1 MLGRGG
7 TLGRHLLLLAC
18 YMAAGIAVTWPRVTY
33 LAGRLPATR
42 DAGGYVWDFWWV
54 ARQVSHLASPWST
67 SYIAAPVGTDLGYHT
82 LMPLPGL
89 LLTPVTL
96 TFGPSASYN
105 LLSIAC
111 PGLLCY
117 AMYRAARLWLPSQAG
132 AIAAG
137 ALFGLSSILAWRSWY
152 EVNLAAG
159 ALFLPMALEA
169 SVRLRR
175 RPGPRQAIILGLVM
189 GAAVLTDQESAVL
202 AAIVTA
208 LVLLPWMLRH
218 PTPARLWPPAL
229 ATAIG
234 TAIATPQIIAMTQQ
248 ALADRMSSSQTRS
261 LAVDYV
267 KSGAGPGQLF
277 APSPRVAD
285 FGMKSLGSFYYSG
298 QFYYNG
304 QASMVVTTFGV
315 VLTVLALFGL
325 AVAWRQ
331 RSARLLGLLWA
342 GCAAL
347 ALGSAVWIGRHSY
360 TPLGEVS
367 HGARISALL
376 PFTWFVKVPGLSSF
390 READRFTLLGLI
402 PAALLAGA
410 AVNWLRYHARPLLIP
425 VLALA
430 LLEAGWSGNPGIAT
444 MPTAMPALD
453 TPIAADHS
461 NSVVVDIPFG
471 IRGGLP
477 VIGSGFPPQSMVLA
491 TADHHPLADA
501 FISRIPAT
509 TLSGIEHHPFY
520 ATLLNAEGGGGGD
533 HAGRVQGST
542 GRRPPHAHRLGTP
555 LAPEARCPALP
566 PPDRFPVRLPGRRCL
581 RLLASRALGA
591 VLRSARRGRDVAEEP
606 FSGQSPDQAT
616 ESSRETGPLLR
627 GQGSDDA
634 GLPGLPGPPDL
645 GRDQPALWSEVQPDI
660 PLVLLVAAAPDP
672 AFTFQAGR
680 EAAHRALL
688 KAEQVG

>member
-1 MLGRGG
+1 MSSQRAARLPRGPTVGEPTAGRPTVGEPTAGRPTVGEPPTGDDRAGEPAVREPAVREPAVRGRTAADDRAGDNRAGEPGCAWAGCGWAAGWGG
-7 TLGRHLLLLAC
+7 PLARHLALLAC
-18 YMAAGIAVTWPRVTY
+18 YVAAGIAVSWPRVTY

-89 LLTPVTL
+89 LMTPVTL
-96 TFGPSASYN
+96 AFGPSASYN

-117 AMYRAARLWLPSQAG
+117 AMYRAARLWLPSQTG

-175 RPGPRQAIILGLVM
+175 RPGRRQAIILGVVM

-218 PTPARLWPPAL
+218 PAPARLWPPAL
-229 ATAIG
+229 ATAVG
-234 TAIATPQIIAMTQQ
+234 AVIATPQIAAMTQQ
-248 ALADRMSSSQTRS
+248 ALAGGASASQARS
-261 LAVDYV
+261 LAMDYV
-267 KSGAGPGQLF
+267 NSGAGPGQLF
-277 APSPRVAD
+277 APSPRVGN
-285 FGMKSLGSFYYSG
+285 FGMKGIGSLYYSG
-298 QFYYNG
+298 PV
-304 QASMVVTTFGV
+304 SMATVTFGL

-325 AVAWRQ
+325 AVAGRR

-342 GCAAL
+342 GCVL
-347 ALGSAVWIGRHSY
+347 LSLGSAVWIGGHPY
-360 TPLGEVS
+360 APLGQVS
-367 HGARISALL
+367 NGARMSVLL
-376 PFTWFVKVPGLSSF
+376 PYTWFVRIPGLSSF

-402 PAALLAGA
+402 PATLLAGA

-430 LLEAGWSGNPGIAT
+430 LLEAGWSGNPGITT
-444 MPTAMPALD
+444 MPTTMPALD
-453 TPIAADHS
+453 APIAADPS
-461 NSVVVDIPFG
+461 ASIVVDVPFG

-477 VIGSGFPPQSMVLA
+477 VIGSAFPPESMVLA

-501 FISRIPAT
+501 LISRIPAT
-509 TLSGIEHHPFY
+509 TLSAVQHHPFY
-520 ATLLNAEGGGGGD
+520 AALLNAEGG
-533 HAGRVQGST
+533 
-542 GRRPPHAHRLGTP
+542 AHTTTP
-555 LAPEARCPALP
+555 AE
-566 PPDRFPVRLPGRRCL
+566 F
-581 RLLASRALGA
+581 RAA
-591 VLRSARRGRDVAEEP
+591 QADARRMHIG
-606 FSGQSPDQAT
+606 
-616 ESSRETGPLLR
+616 
-627 GQGSDDA
+627 
-634 GLPGLPGPPDL
+634 
-645 GRDQPALWSEVQPDI
+645 W
-660 PLVLLVAAAPDP
+660 VLLWHPEGHMLNFLRHTGFRFNYRADGVSVYRPAAP
-672 AFTFQAGR
+672 R
-680 EAAHRALL
+680 S
-688 KAEQVG
+688 

>member
-1 MLGRGG
+1 VLGRGG
-7 TLGRHLLLLAC
+7 GLGRHLVPLAC
-18 YMAAGIAVTWPRVTY
+18 YLAAGIAVTWPRVTY

-67 SYIAAPVGTDLGYHT
+67 GYIAAPVGTDLGYHT

-89 LLTPVTL
+89 LMTPVTL
-96 TFGPSASYN
+96 AFGPSASYN

-117 AMYRAARLWLPSQAG
+117 AMYRAARLWLPSQTG

-175 RPGPRQAIILGLVM
+175 RPGRRQAVILGLVM

-234 TAIATPQIIAMTQQ
+234 AAIAAPQIIAMIQQ
-248 ALADRMSSSQTRS
+248 AASGGASAPLNYLA
-261 LAVDYV
+261 LNYVD
-267 KSGAGPGQLF
+267 SGAGLRQMF
-277 APSPRVAD
+277 SPSPRLSHL
-285 FGMKSLGSFYYSG
+285 GLRSLGSLYYRQG
-298 QFYYNG
+298 PPN
-304 QASMVVTTFGV
+304 VVVVTFGV

-325 AVAWRQ
+325 AVAWRR

-342 GCAAL
+342 GCTAL
-347 ALGSAVWIGRHSY
+347 ALGSAVWIGRH
-360 TPLGEVS
+360 PRVPVAHLW
-367 HGARISALL
+367 HGVYLSQVL
-376 PFTWFVKVPGLSSF
+376 PFTWFVKIPGLSSF

-402 PAALLAGA
+402 PATLLAGA

-461 NSVVVDIPFG
+461 HSIVVDIPFG

-477 VIGSGFPPQSMVLA
+477 VIGSAFPPQSMVLA

-501 FISRIPAT
+501 FISRIPAA

-520 ATLLNAEGGGGGD
+520 AALLNAEGGT
-533 HAGRVQGST
+533 HKT
-542 GRRPPHAHRLGTP
+542 TP
-555 LAPEARCPALP
+555 AQFRAARA
-566 PPDRFPVRLPGRRCL
+566 D
-581 RLLASRALGA
+581 
-591 VLRSARRGRDVAEEP
+591 ARRMRIGWVLVWR
-606 FSGQSPDQAT
+606 T
-616 ESSRETGPLLR
+616 TGHVRSLLR
-627 GQGSDDA
+627 QTG
-634 GLPGLPGPPDL
+634 
-645 GRDQPALWSEVQPDI
+645 
-660 PLVLLVAAAPDP
+660 
-672 AFTFQAGR
+672 FQFDY
-680 EAAHRALL
+680 RADG
-688 KAEQVG
+688 VSVYRPTT

>member
-1 MLGRGG
+1 MAPSFRVARPDHATVTARSGGSAERSEGMGRVGHDLPGQPAGEAAGSVRHPARTLQAGQAHAGDDRAGG
-7 TLGRHLLLLAC
+7 PAVRGPAVGGPAGWGGPLARHLALLAC
-18 YMAAGIAVTWPRVTY
+18 YVAAGIAVSWPRVTY

-89 LLTPVTL
+89 LMTPVTL
-96 TFGPSASYN
+96 AFGPSASYN

-117 AMYRAARLWLPSQAG
+117 AMYRAARLWLPSQTG

-175 RPGPRQAIILGLVM
+175 RPGRRQAIILGVVM

-218 PTPARLWPPAL
+218 PAPARLWPPAL
-229 ATAIG
+229 ATAVG
-234 TAIATPQIIAMTQQ
+234 AVIATPQIAAMTQQ
-248 ALADRMSSSQTRS
+248 ALAGGASASQARS
-261 LAVDYV
+261 LAMDYV
-267 KSGAGPGQLF
+267 NSGAGPGQLF
-277 APSPRVAD
+277 APSPRVGN
-285 FGMKSLGSFYYSG
+285 FGMKGIGSLYYSG
-298 QFYYNG
+298 PV
-304 QASMVVTTFGV
+304 SMATVTFGL

-325 AVAWRQ
+325 AVAGRR

-342 GCAAL
+342 GCVL
-347 ALGSAVWIGRHSY
+347 LSLGSAVWIGGHPY
-360 TPLGEVS
+360 APLGQVS
-367 HGARISALL
+367 NGARMSVLL
-376 PFTWFVKVPGLSSF
+376 PYTWFVRIPGLSSF

-402 PAALLAGA
+402 PATLLAGA

-430 LLEAGWSGNPGIAT
+430 LLEAGWSGNPGITT
-444 MPTAMPALD
+444 MPTTMPALD
-453 TPIAADHS
+453 APIAADPS
-461 NSVVVDIPFG
+461 ASIVVDVPFG

-477 VIGSGFPPQSMVLA
+477 VIGSAFPPESMVLA

-501 FISRIPAT
+501 LISRIPAT
-509 TLSGIEHHPFY
+509 TLSAVQHHPFY
-520 ATLLNAEGGGGGD
+520 AALLNAEGG
-533 HAGRVQGST
+533 
-542 GRRPPHAHRLGTP
+542 AHTTTP
-555 LAPEARCPALP
+555 AE
-566 PPDRFPVRLPGRRCL
+566 F
-581 RLLASRALGA
+581 RAA
-591 VLRSARRGRDVAEEP
+591 QADARRMHIGWVLVWFRKHDVVG
-606 FSGQSPDQAT
+606 F
-616 ESSRETGPLLR
+616 LR
-627 GQGSDDA
+627 WAGFRFGYRIDDVSVYRLA
-634 GLPGLPGPPDL
+634 G
-645 GRDQPALWSEVQPDI
+645 
-660 PLVLLVAAAPDP
+660 
-672 AFTFQAGR
+672 
-680 EAAHRALL
+680 H
-688 KAEQVG
+688 